1 MRIPSA
7 RHTSAYNRA
16 SASAMAADVL
26 RCAMTRAPARQ
37 AARARA
43 RSVRV
48 VACRR
53 CLASSAPKSTQ
64 KTVVLTS
71 FARSGVFARGASNEE
86 STVGASDEVEAL
98 STSEEAAESVTMPV
112 AMALLDFYKREVS
125 PLLPKSCRYVP
136 TCSEYARQAYKKYG
150 TSKGFVLT
158 AWRLMRCNPLGGKG
172 YDPPMWPPP
181 YLGSPPAEQ

>member
-1 MRIPSA
+1 
-7 RHTSAYNRA
+7 
-16 SASAMAADVL
+16 MATGRLTRVN
-26 RCAMTRAPARQ
+26 TRAPTRRATLS
-37 AARARA
+37 RARLT
-43 RSVRV
+43 RV

-53 CLASSAPKSTQ
+53 CLDSSASKCAQ
-64 KTVVLTS
+64 KTVVVLAS
-71 FARSGVFARGASNEE
+71 SARSGVFARGASNEE
-86 STVGASDEVEAL
+86 SPVSASDESEA
-98 STSEEAAESVTMPV
+98 SSSSEEASESVTMRV

-158 AWRLMRCNPLGGKG
+158 AWRLMRCNPFGGKG